1 MSFNHVSG
9 DALVP
14 AGSAP
19 RVRGGDVADD
29 EGFLSGEVLPGSGQ
43 SEGVEVGES
52 GQICWGVVR
61 MVHCRGLL

>member
-14 AGSAP
+14 AGAAP
-19 RVRGGDVADD
+19 RVRGGDVAED
-29 EGFLSGEVLPGSGQ
+29 EGFLTGEMLPGSGQ

-52 GQICWGVVR
+52 GQISRGIVR
-61 MVHCRGLL
+61 MVHSRGLL